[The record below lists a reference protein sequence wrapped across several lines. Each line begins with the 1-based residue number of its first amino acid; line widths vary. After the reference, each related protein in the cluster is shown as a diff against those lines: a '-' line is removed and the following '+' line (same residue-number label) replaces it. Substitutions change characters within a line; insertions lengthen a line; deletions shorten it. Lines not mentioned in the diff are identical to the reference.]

1 MDEQIDINT
10 YPEGEQVRPM
20 VASQDT
26 LFSLE
31 EFTVNTAK
39 TLDQLRQSL
48 KVTNQMLN
56 EAFSRNQVL
65 IEIEQKIKDA
75 QSDKK
80 ETKNVML
87 QQTELAA
94 LTDKAKKLKDE
105 IREQTMSQSDYAL
118 EYARISGRNEIEKDG
133 VTYEIIR
140 VAKLIKRM
148 S

>member
-65 IEIEQKIKDA
+65 TEIEQKIKDA